1 MKAPLRIT
9 HDTYKK
15 IVEKG
20 DGWTLNAIKWNDR
33 FNIGVEVVDKAHQK
47 LFSIVGKLIV
57 LNEEEK
63 KQQHACREGIKY
75 FKNYTLKHFAE
86 EEAYMQ
92 SIGYP
97 GYELHK
103 KLHDNMC
110 HNTLPAL
117 EEEME
122 EQDYSRESVGHFI
135 GICIGWLNEHI
146 MIEDHAIAGGYSHR
160 WVHQSSEDAILSLQK
175 AIVQAAKNL
184 FRVDARLVSDH
195 YSGED
200 FCEGNKLC
208 LRLTYG
214 RPEKKAQVY
223 FIYEERL
230 ILASLS
236 EMLGRQI
243 PYADKTVIY
252 TVKVLSQNFIEQM
265 AVHFT
270 DGEPAWEKTDVMT
283 FDQVLNT
290 FYKEYPPY
298 SMLFGTG
305 GKGYFAICIRN

>member
-146 MIEDHAIAGGYSHR
+146 MIEDHAIVGGYSHR

-208 LRLTYG
+208 LKIG
-214 RPEKKAQVY
+214 RAHV
-223 FIYEERL
+223 
-230 ILASLS
+230 
-236 EMLGRQI
+236 
-243 PYADKTVIY
+243 
-252 TVKVLSQNFIEQM
+252 
-265 AVHFT
+265 
-270 DGEPAWEKTDVMT
+270 
-283 FDQVLNT
+283 
-290 FYKEYPPY
+290 
-298 SMLFGTG
+298 
-305 GKGYFAICIRN
+305 

>member
-146 MIEDHAIAGGYSHR
+146 MIEDHAIVGGYSHR